1 MEKFKDWSDK
11 IPFVTRL
18 ILGLIFISDS
28 MLKLIPDSAYL
39 IKENVLTG
47 AYGTWSFVYPWVAFW
62 ANFTANNINFFVFFA
77 IIVEFLIGL
86 FLILGLFKKFL
97 YIAGA
102 VYSIA
107 IWLTIS
113 QFGGP
118 YIPGTLDIGATPF
131 YFLLF
136 LLLIFTDRNF
146 NTYDKSLDKIIKK
159 KHKIWQKIA
168 YFKQVKSKNEKTLVF
183 AVFSI
188 AFGALLAINA
198 SLKLVSGTASNVA
211 GNQLMQLIGEP
222 KFLIPFFLFWDKLI
236 LPNIHL
242 FLYIYAFSEFI
253 IAILLIFGLFRKWV
267 YLAGII
273 YSLFSWSVIQGFGG
287 PFFAGVTDLAAG
299 PLYVLIFLM
308 FIFYNSN
315 LKLLWFYTKK

>member
-1 MEKFKDWSDK
+1 MEKVNLRFGK
-11 IPFVTRL
+11 IPFITRVL
-18 ILGLIFISDS
+18 LGVIFIADS

-39 IKENVLTG
+39 IKENVLSG
-47 AYGTWSFVYPWVAFW
+47 AYGAWSFVYPWVSFW
-62 ANFTANNINFFVFFA
+62 ANVTANNINFFVYFA

-86 FLILGLFKKFL
+86 FLILGFFKKFL
-97 YIAGA
+97 YVAGA

-118 YIPGTLDIGATPF
+118 YIAGTLDIGATPF

-136 LLLIFTDRNF
+136 LLLIFSERNF
-146 NTYDKSLDKIIKK
+146 NAYDISIDKSIKK
-159 KHKIWQKIA
+159 KFNLWGRLA
-168 YFKQVKSKNEKTLVF
+168 FFKKAKSKNEKTNVF
-183 AVFSI
+183 AISSI
-188 AFGALLAINA
+188 AFGAIFAINA
-198 SLKLVSGTASNVA
+198 SLKLVSGTASNIA
-211 GNQLMQLIGEP
+211 GNQLMQILGEP

-242 FLYIYAFSEFI
+242 FLYMYAFSELA
-253 IAILLIFGLFRKWV
+253 IALLLIFGLFRKGV
-267 YLAGII
+267 YIAGIA

-299 PLYVLIFLM
+299 PLYVLIFIM
-308 FIFYNSN
+308 FMFYNSN
-315 LKLLWFYTKK
+315 SNLSAFYSKK

>member
-1 MEKFKDWSDK
+1 MEKVKLKFDK
-11 IPFVTRL
+11 IPIITR
-18 ILGLIFISDS
+18 IFLGVIFIADS
-28 MLKLIPDSAYL
+28 LLKLIPDSTYL
-39 IKENVLTG
+39 IKEDVLSG
-47 AYGTWSFVYPWVAFW
+47 AYGAWSFVYPWVSFW
-62 ANFTANNINFFVFFA
+62 ANVTANNINLFVTFA
-77 IIVEFLIGL
+77 IVVEFLIGL
-86 FLILGLFKKFL
+86 FLILGFFKKFL

-118 YIPGTLDIGATPF
+118 YIAGTLDIGATPV

-136 LLLIFTDRNF
+136 LLLIFSERDF
-146 NTYDKSLDKIIKK
+146 NAKDISVDNAIKK
-159 KHKIWQKIA
+159 K
-168 YFKQVKSKNEKTLVF
+168 FKLWERLAFFNKSKSKNEKTNVF
-183 AVFSI
+183 AISSI
-188 AFGALLAINA
+188 AFGAVLAINA

-211 GNQLMQLIGEP
+211 GNQLMQILGEP

-242 FLYIYAFSEFI
+242 FLYIYAFSELA
-253 IAILLIFGLFRKWV
+253 IALLLIFGLFRKWV
-267 YLAGII
+267 YIAGIV

-299 PLYVLIFLM
+299 PLYILIFII

-315 LKLLWFYTKK
+315 SNLSVFYSKK

>member
-1 MEKFKDWSDK
+1 MGKFKGWSDK

-18 ILGLIFISDS
+18 ILGLIFIADS

-39 IKENVLTG
+39 IKENVLSG
-47 AYGTWSFVYPWVAFW
+47 AYGAWSFVYPWVAFW
-62 ANFTANNINFFVFFA
+62 ANFTANNINFLVAFA
-77 IIVEFLIGL
+77 IVVEFLIGL

-97 YIAGA
+97 YITGA
-102 VYSIA
+102 VYSIV

-118 YIPGTLDIGATPF
+118 YIAGTLNIGATPF

-146 NTYDKSLDKIIKK
+146 KTYDKSLDKIIEK
-159 KHKIWQKIA
+159 KHKIWQKIG
-168 YFKQVKSKNEKTLVF
+168 YFKQTKSKNEKIMVF
-183 AVFSI
+183 ALFSI
-188 AFGALLAINA
+188 TFGALLAINA

-211 GNQLMQLIGEP
+211 GNQLMQLLGEP
-222 KFLIPFFLFWDKLI
+222 RFLIPFFLFWDKLI

-242 FLYIYAFSEFI
+242 FLYLYAFSEFA
-253 IAILLIFGLFRKWV
+253 IALLLIFGLFRKWD
-267 YLAGII
+267 YLAGIV

-287 PFFAGVTDLAAG
+287 PFFPGITDLAAG

-308 FIFYNSN
+308 LIFYNSN
-315 LKLLWFYTKK
+315 LKILGFYAKK

>member
-1 MEKFKDWSDK
+1 MEKFKSWSDK

-18 ILGLIFISDS
+18 ILGLVFIADS

-47 AYGTWSFVYPWVAFW
+47 AYGAWSFVYPWVAFW
-62 ANFTANNINFFVFFA
+62 ANFTANNINFFVTFA
-77 IIVEFLIGL
+77 IVVEFLIGL

-102 VYSIA
+102 AYSIA

-118 YIPGTLDIGATPF
+118 YIAGTLDIGATPF

-136 LLLIFTDRNF
+136 LLLIFTERNF
-146 NTYDKSLDKIIKK
+146 NAYDKSMDKIMKTK
-159 KHKIWQKIA
+159 YKIWQKIA
-168 YFKQVKSKNEKTLVF
+168 YFKKTKSKNEKTIVF
-183 AVFSI
+183 AISSI
-188 AFGALLAINA
+188 AFGLVFGINA
-198 SLKLVSGTASNVA
+198 SLKLVGGTASNVA
-211 GNQLMQLIGEP
+211 GNQLMQLLGEP
-222 KFLIPFFLFWDKLI
+222 RFLIPFFLFWDKLI
-236 LPNIHL
+236 LPNIHM
-242 FLYIYAFSEFI
+242 FLYIYAFSEFA
-253 IAILLIFGLFRKWV
+253 IALLLIFGIFRRWA
-267 YLAGII
+267 YLAGIV

-299 PLYVLIFLM
+299 PIYILIFLM

-315 LKLLWFYTKK
+315 IKLSSFYSKK

>member
-1 MEKFKDWSDK
+1 MEKVKLRFDK
-11 IPFVTRL
+11 IPFITR
-18 ILGLIFISDS
+18 IVLGAIFIADS
-28 MLKLIPDSAYL
+28 LLKLIPDSAFL

-47 AYGTWSFVYPWVAFW
+47 AYGAWSFVYPWVAFW
-62 ANFTANNINFFVFFA
+62 ANFTANNINFFVYFA

-86 FLILGLFKKFL
+86 FLILGFFKKFL

-118 YIPGTLDIGATPF
+118 YIAGTLDIGATPI

-136 LLLIFTDRNF
+136 LLLIFSERNF
-146 NTYDKSLDKIIKK
+146 NVYDLSIDKAIKK
-159 KHKIWQKIA
+159 RFNLWGKLA
-168 YFKQVKSKNEKTLVF
+168 FFKKVKSKNEKITVF
-183 AVFSI
+183 AISSI
-188 AFGALLAINA
+188 AFGAVLAVNA

-211 GNQLMQLIGEP
+211 GNQLMQILGEP

-242 FLYIYAFSEFI
+242 FLYVYAFSEFS
-253 IAILLIFGLFRKWV
+253 IALLLIFGLFRREV
-267 YLAGII
+267 YIAGIV

-299 PLYVLIFLM
+299 PLYILIFIM

-315 LKLLWFYTKK
+315 TKLSAFYTKK

>member
-1 MEKFKDWSDK
+1 MEKFKSWSDK

-18 ILGLIFISDS
+18 ILGLVFIADS

-47 AYGTWSFVYPWVAFW
+47 AYGAWSFVYPWVAFW
-62 ANFTANNINFFVFFA
+62 ANFTANNINFFVTFA
-77 IIVEFLIGL
+77 IVVEFLIGL

-118 YIPGTLDIGATPF
+118 YIAGTLDIGATPF

-136 LLLIFTDRNF
+136 LLLIFTERNF
-146 NTYDKSLDKIIKK
+146 NAYDKSMDKIIKTK
-159 KHKIWQKIA
+159 YKIWQKIA
-168 YFKQVKSKNEKTLVF
+168 YFKKTRSKNEKTIVF
-183 AVFSI
+183 GISSI
-188 AFGALLAINA
+188 AFGLVFGINA
-198 SLKLVSGTASNVA
+198 SLKLVGGTASNVA
-211 GNQLMQLIGEP
+211 GNQLMQLLGEP
-222 KFLIPFFLFWDKLI
+222 RFLIPFFLFWDKLI
-236 LPNIHL
+236 LPNIHM
-242 FLYIYAFSEFI
+242 FLYIYAFSEFA
-253 IAILLIFGLFRKWV
+253 IALLLIFGIFRRWA
-267 YLAGII
+267 YLAGIV

-299 PLYVLIFLM
+299 PIYILIFLM

-315 LKLLWFYTKK
+315 IKLSSFYSKK